1 MLIILTIFIF
11 YSLLKQ
17 GHDKFLKMLSSHS
30 ANCHI
35 RSAQSRCSLDLISS
49 NFVRT
54 REELRRSFLSVE
66 PRLRTLILL
75 PEDNLEVPHTGMSQK
90 ERDSSDRLNEIM
102 KVFKDLN
109 HVSSLICDIICGL
122 IHTSYHSLSCRIVF
136 PPIYLS
142 PSASLPLSISLSLSL
157 SLSFSL
163 SLSLSLYLCLS
174 LSFSLFL
181 SISSFASLHLSLYLY
196 IYLSI
201 YLSLSLSHSLTLAL
215 SFFLSLTLSLSLSLS
230 FSLFSSVYLL
240 FFLHSSRLRR

>member
-35 RSAQSRCSLDLISS
+35 RSAQSRCPLDLISS

-75 PEDNLEVPHTGMSQK
+75 PEDNLEVPHTGMSQE

-157 SLSFSL
+157 SLSLCVSLLVSL
-163 SLSLSLYLCLS
+163 SLSFFLSLSLYFFLCFSPS
-174 LSFSLFL
+174 LA
-181 SISSFASLHLSLYLY
+181 IS

-201 YLSLSLSHSLTLAL
+201 YLS
-215 SFFLSLTLSLSLSLS
+215 LSLTLSLSLSLS
-230 FSLFSSVYLL
+230 FSLSLSLTLSLSLSLSLSLFLSVFFCLSSLL
-240 FFLHSSRLRR
+240 PS